1 VLSADPRRWRVPYA
15 DHVAGSD
22 VTSLLAEPRAAN
34 PPGPMPR
41 DWALVALLVL
51 SASLEGALRPDVV
64 WRPVVVLAVGLAFL
78 LPWRRTHPL
87 AVVTVAFGAVILL
100 TAVGF
105 AATDESVGLNTMA
118 YVVLLPYSLFRWGS
132 GREAAL
138 GLVFI
143 LTAYALGIA
152 SDFTGVVDAVAASV
166 FLLFPAVVGLSVRY
180 WATAR
185 SRELDQMKLRERE
198 QLARELHDTVAHH
211 VSAIAIRA
219 QAGRV
224 VSGVDPH
231 AAVEALEVIEQE
243 ASRTLAEMRLIVG
256 VLRRGET
263 AELAP
268 QRGLADIER
277 LGLAGHGPLVDV
289 TMSGDLDGLPPP
301 VGTALYRIAQESVT
315 NAMRHARRATRITVA
330 VTGDRDCV
338 RLTVRDDGDPAA
350 AARSS
355 DGYGLVG
362 MSERAALLGGTF
374 EAGPRPDRGWVVD
387 VALPRAGSP
396 A

>member
-1 VLSADPRRWRVPYA
+1 
-15 DHVAGSD
+15 
-22 VTSLLAEPRAAN
+22 
-34 PPGPMPR
+34 
-41 DWALVALLVL
+41 
-51 SASLEGALRPDVV
+51 
-64 WRPVVVLAVGLAFL
+64 
-78 LPWRRTHPL
+78 
-87 AVVTVAFGAVILL
+87 
-100 TAVGF
+100 
-105 AATDESVGLNTMA
+105 MA
-118 YVVLLPYSLFRWGS
+118 YVVLLPYALFRWAS

-138 GLVFI
+138 GLVI
-143 LTAYALGIA
+143 VLTAYAVGIA

-224 VSGVDPH
+224 VSVADPH

-263 AELAP
+263 AALAP
-268 QRGLADIER
+268 QPGLSDIER
-277 LGLAGHGPLVDV
+277 LGLAGHGPPVDV
-289 TMSGDLDGLPPP
+289 TLSGDLDGLPPS

-315 NAMRHARRATRITVA
+315 NAMRHARRATRVTVS
-330 VTGDRDCV
+330 VVGDRDCV
-338 RLTVRDDGDPAA
+338 RLTVRDDGEPAA
-350 AARSS
+350 AARNSE
-355 DGYGLVG
+355 GFGLVG
-362 MSERAALLGGTF
+362 MSERATLLGGTF
-374 EAGPRPDRGWVVD
+374 EAGPRPDRGWAVA
-387 VALPRAGSP
+387 VALPRVGAP